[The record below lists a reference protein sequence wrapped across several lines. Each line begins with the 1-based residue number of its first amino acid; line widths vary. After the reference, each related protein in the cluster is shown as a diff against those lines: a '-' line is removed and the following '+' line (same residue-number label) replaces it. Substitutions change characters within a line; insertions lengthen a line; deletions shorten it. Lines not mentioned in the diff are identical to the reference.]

1 MAFQMHY
8 KNRAVYP
15 RSPGVSMRGLM
26 SISLEL
32 FPSATALV
40 ERAKQSSIESCRDIY
55 EGNRHRVYSLAFY
68 MTDSE
73 LTAEDVMT
81 NTFCRAFAQEPR
93 PNAEVIDR
101 ALVQE
106 VKELMPL
113 GALSLESATV
123 NEAQQMRRRNTHRAE
138 LERAVVQLPPTER
151 MIFLMADVE
160 NYDHARIARTLNIS
174 EAESRRGLFLA
185 RLKLRELLAKRS

>member
-1 MAFQMHY
+1 M
-8 KNRAVYP
+8 
-15 RSPGVSMRGLM
+15 
-26 SISLEL
+26 ISLE
-32 FPSATALV
+32 FPTAISIV
-40 ERAKQSSIESCRDIY
+40 ERARQSSIDGYRDIY
-55 EGNRHRVYSLAFY
+55 EGNRHRIYSLAFY

-81 NTFCRAFAQEPR
+81 NTFCRAFAEEPK
-93 PNAEVIDR
+93 PNAELIDK

-106 VKELMPL
+106 VRELMPI
-113 GALSLESATV
+113 GELSLDNSTV
-123 NEAQQMRRRNTHRAE
+123 NETHQVRSQNTHRAD

-174 EAESRRGLFLA
+174 EGESRRGLFQA
-185 RLKLRELLAKRS
+185 RLKLRQLLAEQKLAA